1 MQPHPTT
8 SPHPRALLVAA
19 LALALSACGF
29 QLRGHYH
36 VPEALTS
43 VTLKLPSGTKPL
55 ATELRLALERKRIL
69 ADGGDAVLEVVNEK
83 LTRQASSVDSR
94 ARAAEYILVY
104 TVDFRFN
111 DQALE
116 RTGPLQTLI
125 LRRAYQYS
133 DTNVVG
139 KNTEEETL
147 LRELRADA
155 AQQIVRQ
162 LAAAES
168 TGGGRAPTP
177 AGDAPAA
184 APAASGAQT
193 GLPTEPRQP

>member
-1 MQPHPTT
+1 MQPHSLATAA
-8 SPHPRALLVAA
+8 RAPLRRPALVAA

-29 QLRGHYH
+29 QLRGHYN
-36 VPEALTS
+36 VPATLTT
-43 VTLKLPSGTKPL
+43 VTLKLPAGTQPL
-55 ATELRLALERKRIL
+55 ATELRLALERKHIGIG
-69 ADGGDAVLEVVNEK
+69 GGDAVVEVVNER

-125 LRRAYQYS
+125 LRRSYQYS

-155 AQQIVRQ
+155 SQQIVRQ

-168 TGGGRAPTP
+168 AVGDEAAATTPAPAVDTGGATT
-177 AGDAPAA
+177 A
-184 APAASGAQT
+184 
-193 GLPTEPRQP
+193 PRQP